1 MSDSI
6 VIDTPEG
13 IEAYR
18 MLTLRR
24 GLILEINTG
33 LKLSRG
39 RSCYAIIKSEYGLRG
54 NKANVLAQFEAILTE
69 AGVTFNA

>member
-1 MSDSI
+1 MSF

-13 IEAYR
+13 INAYR

-24 GLILEINTG
+24 GLMLEISTG

-39 RSCYAIIKSEYGLRG
+39 RTCYSIIKSEYNLRG
-54 NKANVLAQFEAILTE
+54 NRDSVLRQFEAIMAD
-69 AGVTFNA
+69 AGIPFNA